1 MASMDSSPTGRPVDP
16 WSLVRSVLIVVACAL
31 TGLVA
36 VLLAT
41 AAKNPQL
48 EINWPKDVDPVVTV
62 VEIVVVLSLAVLT
75 VWRGRWPVQLSLISS
90 ALTIVLPLG
99 GMAPTILMFN
109 VLIADVRR
117 RSRVLC
123 SAAAT
128 LAIFVSIW
136 RDTQRRSHDT
146 SFWRNVLAMRDD
158 QSFPWWLVI
167 ALTALIVGV
176 VIGLAALVRD
186 WRRAHRA
193 EREAAQARGE
203 VGQLSERLLRQQER
217 EEVAREVH
225 DALGHRLS
233 LLNLHA
239 SALEMQAGGNES
251 LARSA
256 RVVQENAQQSAAD
269 LRALLAMLR
278 DPQTPNLHDGLP
290 GLAEVPQLLE
300 ETRLAGTPITAT
312 FFVDDAGPL
321 DPEFS
326 RDCYRIVQELLTNA
340 RKHAPDQPLRIHID
354 VTPQDGAD
362 ITAVNQLPATAAQ
375 EFTEGNGL
383 LGIRERARR
392 AGGDAAA
399 AIEHNVSTG
408 SGDTPVFRTTV
419 HLPWPDAKAP

>member
-1 MASMDSSPTGRPVDP
+1 MASDTAPSGRPADT
-16 WSLVRSVLIVVACAL
+16 WWLARSVLIVVICAL

-48 EINWPKDVDPVVTV
+48 EIHWPEGVDPLVTS
-62 VEIVVVLSLAVLT
+62 VEIVMVLILAALT
-75 VWRGRWPVQLSLISS
+75 VWRGRWPVQLSLIASI
-90 ALTIVLPLG
+90 LTILLPLG
-99 GMAPTILMFN
+99 GMVPTILMFN
-109 VLIADVRR
+109 VLISDVRR
-117 RSRVLC
+117 RWRVIC
-123 SAAAT
+123 SAAAI

-146 SFWRNVLAMRDD
+146 SFWRNVLAMRDG
-158 QSFPWWLVI
+158 QEFPWWLVI
-167 ALTALIVGV
+167 VLTVLITAVT
-176 VIGLAALVRD
+176 IGLAAFVRD
-186 WRRAHRA
+186 WHRAHRA
-193 EREAAQARGE
+193 ERDAELARGE
-203 VGQLSERLLRQQER
+203 VGQLNERLLRQQER

-239 SALEMQAGGNES
+239 SALEMQAADNEP

-269 LRALLAMLR
+269 LRALLAVLR
-278 DPQTPNLHDGLP
+278 DPKTPELHDGLP
-290 GLAEVPQLLE
+290 TLADVPQLLE
-300 ETRLAGTPITAT
+300 ETRLAGTPITAS
-312 FFVDDAGPL
+312 FFVDDSGPL

-340 RKHAPDQPLRIHID
+340 RKHAPGEPLRIHID
-354 VTPQDGAD
+354 VTPQHGAD
-362 ITAVNQLPATAAQ
+362 ITAVNQLPPTAAE

-392 AGGDAAA
+392 TGGDAAA
-399 AIEHNVSTG
+399 GIEPNVSTG
-408 SGDTPVFRTTV
+408 SGDTAVFRTTV
-419 HLPWPDAKAP
+419 HLPWHDAKAP

>member
-1 MASMDSSPTGRPVDP
+1 MDSVDTAPIGRPADK
-16 WSLVRSVLIVVACAL
+16 WWLARSVLIVVVCAL
-31 TGLVA
+31 TGLLA

-48 EINWPKDVDPVVTV
+48 EIHWPKDVDPAVTV
-62 VEIVVVLSLAVLT
+62 IEIVLVLSLAALT
-75 VWRGRWPVQLSLISS
+75 VWRGRWPVQLSLIAS
-90 ALTIVLPLG
+90 ALTILLPLG
-99 GMAPTILMFN
+99 GMAPTVLMFN
-109 VLIADVRR
+109 VLISDVRR
-117 RSRVLC
+117 RPRILC
-123 SAAAT
+123 SVAAIV
-128 LAIFVSIW
+128 AIFVSIW

-146 SFWRNVLAMRDD
+146 SFWRNVLAMHDGQD
-158 QSFPWWLVI
+158 FPWWLVVGLTVLI
-167 ALTALIVGV
+167 AAV
-176 VIGLAALVRD
+176 VIGLAAFVRD

-193 EREAAQARGE
+193 EREAEQARGE

-239 SALEMQAGGNES
+239 SALEMQARGNEP

-269 LRALLAMLR
+269 LRALLAVLR
-278 DPQTPNLHDGLP
+278 DPKTPELRDGVP
-290 GLAEVPQLLE
+290 GLADVPQLLE
-300 ETRLAGTPITAT
+300 ETRLAGTPISAS
-312 FFVDDAGPL
+312 FFVDDSGPL

-354 VTPQDGAD
+354 VTPQHGAD
-362 ITAVNQLPATAAQ
+362 ITAVNQLPPTAPD

-392 AGGDAAA
+392 TGGDAEAG
-399 AIEHNVSTG
+399 IEHNVSTG
-408 SGDTPVFRTTV
+408 SGDTAVFRTTV